1 MDHKYF
7 KKLNLP
13 PFAGNVM
20 VHVENTGKQLATIMT
35 SPSHSN
41 PDKSKDINRLSELQK
56 CISSKLQNDIKMHRI
71 SWEHAWRDERNEWES
86 ITERIGRSEISGHT
100 INLKGKDFENINL
113 KTWKFNASLN
123 ETPREFLIEFE
134 RVVLRFT

>member
-71 SWEHAWRDERNEWES
+71 S
-86 ITERIGRSEISGHT
+86 
-100 INLKGKDFENINL
+100 
-113 KTWKFNASLN
+113 
-123 ETPREFLIEFE
+123 
-134 RVVLRFT
+134 